1 MDNYQLS
8 FIKNSNPV
16 IKHFGLL
23 FINEK
28 LYTKAA
34 SWMLSGENIFLFGHG
49 YVGIDLS
56 NINGAVSK
64 HFLYVTDVDI
74 CFQQAGG
81 KGMTE
86 HVRRDMHFYRCQGS
100 VLIDHSSDGLVRQC
114 YAGLFDKEVITGL
127 HLRKEGGFVFFQYAK
142 DRVVSELDL
151 SLLCTFS
158 IDQYAFFIQIYVVH
172 FQRA

>member
-1 MDNYQLS
+1 M
-8 FIKNSNPV
+8 
-16 IKHFGLL
+16 
-23 FINEK
+23 
-28 LYTKAA
+28 
-34 SWMLSGENIFLFGHG
+34 
-49 YVGIDLS
+49 GIDLS
-56 NINGAVSK
+56 NVNGAVSK
-64 HFLYVTDVDI
+64 HFLYVADVNI
-74 CFQQAGG
+74 SFQQAGG

-127 HLRKEGGFVFFQYAK
+127 HLRKDGVCIFQYAK

-158 IDQYAFFIQIYVVH
+158 IDQHAFSSRFTSCIFREHNSEILIPV
-172 FQRA
+172 AKSSSMTAAS

>member
-1 MDNYQLS
+1 MNYHLLLFPPQQTKPRTT
-8 FIKNSNPV
+8 IKNSNPL
-16 IKHFGLL
+16 IKPFGLL

-34 SWMLSGENIFLFGHG
+34 SWMFSGENIFLFGHG

-100 VLIDHSSDGLVRQC
+100 VLIDHSSNGLVRQC
-114 YAGLFDKEVITGL
+114 SAGLFDKEVITGL
-127 HLRKEGGFVFFQYAK
+127 HFRKKGGFVSF
-142 DRVVSELDL
+142 
-151 SLLCTFS
+151 
-158 IDQYAFFIQIYVVH
+158 
-172 FQRA
+172 